1 MATPP
6 GPRHRRNLS
15 SRSSRPRSSTKG
27 PLDMPE
33 DLPVASENPLSPKTS
48 QAQSPVNA
56 SNASLAPSFSP
67 LDNFDSIRVELD
79 SILATH
85 DLPPLTKDLSY
96 LLRPDMYHPLSQL
109 DIPPAFRSSFYQP
122 PPGEPLSS
130 SLSTI
135 NSLLAQGHFL
145 LAAHLCGTL
154 LTSPAISP
162 TDNKTIFT
170 LFYTRLACLELTG
183 NTVFAAQESK
193 ALEDLSSAFYYV
205 DADLETAG
213 DGQNRSNGRQP
224 YHIVPWPLRVL
235 AVRLQSIGFGDA
247 RRSVAGLYEL
257 GLEAR
262 RELMR
267 PDIDSTQK
275 QIWKERL
282 ADLGIRS
289 VNALIEMG
297 DLDAARRSLDTLKGN
312 SADNDSM
319 RIRKILLYLRI
330 GDVGAAKEIL
340 HESSHLEEGVLKALI
355 NMAEGRYDDA
365 VVEWR
370 ALLEKNSNKS
380 SEPMIAQNLA
390 VCLLYTGQLNE
401 SRALLESLISANHS
415 FQSLTFN
422 LSTIYE
428 LCSDKSRNLKM
439 RLADEVAKQTHSGE
453 TNLDRSNADF
463 KL

>member
-1 MATPP
+1 MASTP
-6 GPRHRRNLS
+6 GSRHRRNVS
-15 SRSSRPRSSTKG
+15 SRSRPRAPTKG
-27 PLDMPE
+27 PLEVAE
-33 DLPVASENPLSPKTS
+33 DPLGASENPGSPQRSKP
-48 QAQSPVNA
+48 QSPVNT
-56 SNASLAPSFSP
+56 SNASHAPSPSP
-67 LDNFDSIRVELD
+67 LDQFDAMRAELD
-79 SILATH
+79 SIMTTQ
-85 DLPPLTKDLSY
+85 DSPPFTKDLSY
-96 LLRPDMYHPLSQL
+96 LLRADMYHPLSQL

-130 SLSTI
+130 SLSTL
-135 NSLLAQGHFL
+135 NTLLAQGHFL

-162 TDNKTIFT
+162 TDHKTIFT

-205 DADLETAG
+205 DADFETAEE
-213 DGQNRSNGRQP
+213 GQSRSHRRQP
-224 YHIVPWPLRVL
+224 IHIVPWPLRVL
-235 AVRLQSIGFGDA
+235 AVRLQSIGFGDT

-262 RELMR
+262 REIMR
-267 PDIDSTQK
+267 PDIDDAKK
-275 QIWKERL
+275 QIWKARL

-297 DLDAARRSLDTLKGN
+297 DMDAARRSLDTLKGKG
-312 SADNDSM
+312 ADNDSM
-319 RIRKILLYLRI
+319 RMRKVLLYLRI
-330 GDVGAAKEIL
+330 GDVGAAKEVL
-340 HESSHLEEGVLKALI
+340 QESSGLDEGILKPLI
-355 NMAEGRYDDA
+355 NMAEGRFDDA
-365 VVEWR
+365 VAEWR
-370 ALLEKNSNKS
+370 ALLEKNSNTS

-390 VCLLYTGQLNE
+390 
-401 SRALLESLISANHS
+401 SRALLESLVSANHS
-415 FQSLTFN
+415 FPSLTFN

-428 LCSDKSRNLKM
+428 LCSEKSRNLKM
-439 RLADEVAKQTHSGE
+439 HLADEVAKQTHSGE